1 MEGNVMKNV
10 RNLVTAL
17 VLSCSAVAAIA
28 GDVTVSEPWVRGT
41 VAAQKATGAFMGL
54 TAAKPMRL
62 VGASSPAAPA
72 VEVHEMSME
81 NDVMKMRPVAGI
93 DLPAGQMVALKPG
106 GYHIML
112 MGLTAPLHAG
122 ASVPLTLSF
131 EAADGTREEV
141 QIEAPVRELAAPA
154 MKMKH
159 GAH

>member
-1 MEGNVMKNV
+1 MKNV

-93 DLPAGQMVALKPG
+93 DLDRK
-106 GYHIML
+106 
-112 MGLTAPLHAG
+112 
-122 ASVPLTLSF
+122 SV
-131 EAADGTREEV
+131 V
-141 QIEAPVRELAAPA
+141 
-154 MKMKH
+154 
-159 GAH
+159 